1 MARHTE
7 SEALAKLMDLCQY
20 SSAPA
25 LTAAEVDDILDRHVL
40 AVAVVASTVYDVGD
54 CVVPATANG
63 YWYRIEPFPDS
74 WTADGTGWSEPDDYP
89 TMLHTYE
96 NGQVQGLAQAGA
108 LAIRCIGQEPE
119 WLWDLESAAYEAWMA
134 KVGKIAGTGSVKAG
148 RLSIDN
154 SGVREACLAQA
165 ARFAPKGFV

>member
-7 SEALAKLMDLCQY
+7 SEALARLMDLCQY

-40 AVAVVASTVYDVGD
+40 AVAAVTSTVYDVGD
-54 CVVPATANG
+54 CIVPATANG
-63 YWYRIEPFPDS
+63 YWYRIEPFPDG
-74 WTADGTGWSEPDDYP
+74 WTAVGTGFTAPDEYP
-89 TMLHTYE
+89 TALHTYTDGRVE
-96 NGQVQGLAQAGA
+96 GLVQAGA
-108 LAIRCIGQEPE
+108 LAIRCLGQEPE
-119 WLWDLESAAYEAWMA
+119 WLWDIESAAHEAWMMKAA
-134 KVGKIAGTGSVKAG
+134 KVSGTGSVKAG

-154 SGVREACLAQA
+154 SGVRESCLAQA